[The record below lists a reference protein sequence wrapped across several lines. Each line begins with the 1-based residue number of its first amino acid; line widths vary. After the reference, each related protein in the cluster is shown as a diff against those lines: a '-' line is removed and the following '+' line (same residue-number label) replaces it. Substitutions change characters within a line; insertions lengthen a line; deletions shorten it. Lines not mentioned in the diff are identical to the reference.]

1 VPPAESRSFA
11 NDPKSKPFLEG
22 LVAAIRDGY
31 DAIARGD
38 VVDAKDMFV
47 EYGLDW
53 DAPIVSLESTC
64 GVDGI
69 RKAACRTCATSDA
82 GDLGEA

>member
-1 VPPAESRSFA
+1 MHEPPAESRSFA
-11 NDPKSKPFLEG
+11 NDPKSNAFLEG

-53 DAPIVSLESTC
+53 DVPIVS
-64 GVDGI
+64 
-69 RKAACRTCATSDA
+69 K
-82 GDLGEA
+82 